1 MSVYCH
7 RIVEFRN
14 KDNQWVRCAEF
25 VDNFHGFDEWKNK
38 EYYGRGF
45 PEGHT
50 VNEKSLFDEE
60 LGREYVWGKSYITM
74 AELGAWAKQEREEAM
89 SYMFKELHYG
99 LTHKMVSKLDDIYSV
114 IVKKENVKP
123 TDNEEDE
130 ESSNYIYDIL
140 GNYDYFK
147 EIIDEAFEEYEM
159 LHDELVSAWS
169 VVEPIK
175 DEDEYWVEPDRVRI
189 VYYFD

>member
-38 EYYGRGF
+38 DYYGRGF

-50 VNEKSLFDEE
+50 VDEKSLFDEE
-60 LGREYVWGKSYITM
+60 LGREYVWGKSYITI
-74 AELGAWAKQEREEAM
+74 AELGAWAKQEREDAM
-89 SYMFKELHYG
+89 AYIFKELHYG
-99 LTHKMVSKLDDIYSV
+99 LTNKMVGRLDDIYNA
-114 IVKKENVKP
+114 IVMKEDVKP

-130 ESSNYIYDIL
+130 EEYSRDYDIL

-159 LHDELVSAWS
+159 LHDELISAWS
-169 VVEPIK
+169 VVEPVK
-175 DEDEYWVEPDRVRI
+175 SEDEYWVESDRVRI

>member
-1 MSVYCH
+1 MSIYCH

-14 KDNQWVRCAEF
+14 KDSQWVKCAEF

-50 VNEKSLFDEE
+50 VDEKSLFDEE

-74 AELGAWAKQEREEAM
+74 AELGAWVKQEKEEAFA
-89 SYMFKELHYG
+89 YVFKELHYG
-99 LTHKMVSKLDDIYSV
+99 LTHKMVGKLDDIYKV
-114 IVKKENVKP
+114 IVKKEDVKP
-123 TDNEEDE
+123 IENGDTEEEGDL
-130 ESSNYIYDIL
+130 YDIL

-147 EIIDEAFEEYEM
+147 EILEEAFDQYNM
-159 LHDELVSAWS
+159 LRDELISAWS
-169 VVEPIK
+169 VVEPVK
-175 DEDEYWVEPDRVRI
+175 DENEDWVEPDRVRI
-189 VYYFD
+189 IYYFD

>member
-1 MSVYCH
+1 MSIYCH

-45 PEGHT
+45 PVGHT
-50 VNEKSLFDEE
+50 IDENKLIDEE
-60 LGREYVWGKSYITM
+60 TGKEFVWGKSYITM
-74 AELGAWAKQEREEAM
+74 SELGAWVKQEREDAM
-89 SYMFKELHYG
+89 AYVFKELHYG
-99 LTHKMVSKLDDIYSV
+99 LTNKMVSKLDDIYSV

-130 ESSNYIYDIL
+130 ESSNYIYDML

-159 LHDELVSAWS
+159 LHNELVSAWS

>member
-1 MSVYCH
+1 MSVCCH

-14 KDNQWVRCAEF
+14 KDSQWVRCAEF

-38 EYYGRGF
+38 DYYGRGF

-89 SYMFKELHYG
+89 SYIFKELHYG
-99 LTHKMVSKLDDIYSV
+99 LTHKMVGKLDDIYNV
-114 IVKKENVKP
+114 IVMKEDVKP

-130 ESSNYIYDIL
+130 ESSDYDML

-159 LHDELVSAWS
+159 LHDELISAWS
-169 VVEPIK
+169 VVEPVK

>member
-14 KDNQWVRCAEF
+14 KENQWVKCAEF

-50 VNEKSLFDEE
+50 VDEKSLFDEK

-89 SYMFKELHYG
+89 VYIFKELHYG
-99 LTHKMVSKLDDIYSV
+99 LTNKMVSKLDDIYNV
-114 IVKKENVKP
+114 IVMKEDVKP

-130 ESSNYIYDIL
+130 ESSDYDML

-147 EIIDEAFEEYEM
+147 EIIDEAFEQYEM

-175 DEDEYWVEPDRVRI
+175 AEDEYWVEPDRVRI

>member
-89 SYMFKELHYG
+89 SYIFKELHYG

>member
-14 KDNQWVRCAEF
+14 KENQWVKCAEF

-50 VNEKSLFDEE
+50 VDEKSLFDEK

-74 AELGAWAKQEREEAM
+74 SELGAWASKEREDAM
-89 SYMFKELHYG
+89 SYIFKELHYG
-99 LTHKMVSKLDDIYSV
+99 LTHKMIGKIDDMYSV
-114 IVKKENVKP
+114 IVKKEDVKP
-123 TDNEEDE
+123 TDNAENEEETD
-130 ESSNYIYDIL
+130 YDVL

-147 EIIDEAFEEYEM
+147 DIVDEAFEQYEM

>member
-7 RIVEFRN
+7 RIVEFCN
-14 KDNQWVRCAEF
+14 KENQWVKCAEF
-25 VDNFHGFDEWKNK
+25 VDNFHGFDEWKNQD
-38 EYYGRGF
+38 YYGRGF

-50 VNEKSLFDEE
+50 VDEKSLFDEE

-74 AELGAWAKQEREEAM
+74 SELGAWAKQEREDAM
-89 SYMFKELHYG
+89 AYVFKELHYG
-99 LTHKMVSKLDDIYSV
+99 LTNKMVGKLDDIYSV

-130 ESSNYIYDIL
+130 ESSDYDML

-175 DEDEYWVEPDRVRI
+175 AEDEYWVEPDRVRI

>member
-38 EYYGRGF
+38 DYYGRGF

-50 VNEKSLFDEE
+50 VDEKSLFDEE

-74 AELGAWAKQEREEAM
+74 VELGAWAKQEREEAM
-89 SYMFKELHYG
+89 AYIFKELHYG
-99 LTHKMVSKLDDIYSV
+99 LTHKMVGKLDDIYNV
-114 IVKKENVKP
+114 IVMKEDVKP

-130 ESSNYIYDIL
+130 ESSDYDML

-159 LHDELVSAWS
+159 LHDELISAWS
-169 VVEPIK
+169 VVEPVK
-175 DEDEYWVEPDRVRI
+175 DEDEYWVEPDRIRI

>member
-14 KDNQWVRCAEF
+14 KDNQWVKCAKF

-38 EYYGRGF
+38 DYYGRGF

-50 VNEKSLFDEE
+50 LSDEE
-60 LGREYVWGKSYITM
+60 VVSECVWGKSYITM
-74 AELGAWAKQEREEAM
+74 VELGAWAKQEREEAM
-89 SYMFKELHYG
+89 SYIFKELHYG
-99 LTHKMVSKLDDIYSV
+99 LTHKMIDKIDAIYNAV
-114 IVKKENVKP
+114 IKEEYKQVK
-123 TDNEEDE
+123 TEDE
-130 ESSNYIYDIL
+130 EETDYDVL

-147 EIIDEAFEEYEM
+147 DIVNEAFEQYEM

-175 DEDEYWVEPDRVRI
+175 AKDEYWVEPDRVRI

>member
-38 EYYGRGF
+38 KYYGRGF

-50 VNEKSLFDEE
+50 IDEKKFFDEE
-60 LGREYVWGKSYITM
+60 AGEEWVWGKSYITM
-74 AELGAWAKQEREEAM
+74 SELSAWAKQEREDAM
-89 SYMFKELHYG
+89 AYIFKELHYG
-99 LTHKMVSKLDDIYSV
+99 LTNKMVGKLDDIYSV

-130 ESSNYIYDIL
+130 ESSNYDML

-159 LHDELVSAWS
+159 LHDELISAWS

>member
-1 MSVYCH
+1 MSVCCH

-14 KDNQWVRCAEF
+14 KDNQWVKCAEF
-25 VDNFHGFDEWKNK
+25 VDNFHGFDEWKN
-38 EYYGRGF
+38 EDYYGRGF

-50 VNEKSLFDEE
+50 VDEKSLFDEE

-74 AELGAWAKQEREEAM
+74 SELGSWAKQEREDAM
-89 SYMFKELHYG
+89 SYIFKELHYC
-99 LTHKMVSKLDDIYSV
+99 LTHKMIDKIDAIYNAV
-114 IVKKENVKP
+114 IKEEYKQVK
-123 TDNEEDE
+123 TEDE
-130 ESSNYIYDIL
+130 DNSDYDYDAL

>member
-1 MSVYCH
+1 MTVYCH

-25 VDNFHGFDEWKNK
+25 VDNFHGFDEWKNR

-50 VNEKSLFDEE
+50 VDEKSLFDEE

-89 SYMFKELHYG
+89 SYIFKELHYG
-99 LTHKMVSKLDDIYSV
+99 LTNKMVGKLDDIYSV

-130 ESSNYIYDIL
+130 EETYYDVL

>member
-38 EYYGRGF
+38 DYYGRGF

-50 VNEKSLFDEE
+50 IDEKSLFDEE

-89 SYMFKELHYG
+89 SYIFNELHYG
-99 LTHKMVSKLDDIYSV
+99 LTHKMVGKLDDIYSV

-130 ESSNYIYDIL
+130 ESSNYDML

-147 EIIDEAFEEYEM
+147 EIMDEAFYEYEM
-159 LHDELVSAWS
+159 LHDELISAWS
-169 VVEPIK
+169 VVEPVK

>member
-1 MSVYCH
+1 MSVCCH
-7 RIVEFRN
+7 RIVEFCN

-25 VDNFHGFDEWKNK
+25 VDNFHGFDEWKNR
-38 EYYGRGF
+38 EYYGKGF

-50 VNEKSLFDEE
+50 IDENKLIDEE
-60 LGREYVWGKSYITM
+60 TGTEFVWGKSYITM
-74 AELGAWAKQEREEAM
+74 SELGSWAKQEREDAM
-89 SYMFKELHYG
+89 SYIFKELN
-99 LTHKMVSKLDDIYSV
+99 D
-114 IVKKENVKP
+114 
-123 TDNEEDE
+123 
-130 ESSNYIYDIL
+130 YDYDAL

>member
-50 VNEKSLFDEE
+50 VDENSLFDEE

-89 SYMFKELHYG
+89 SYIFNELHYG
-99 LTHKMVSKLDDIYSV
+99 LTHKMVGKLDDIYSV

-130 ESSNYIYDIL
+130 ESSNYDML

-147 EIIDEAFEEYEM
+147 EIMDEAFYEYEM
-159 LHDELVSAWS
+159 LHDELISAWS
-169 VVEPIK
+169 VVEPVK

>member
-25 VDNFHGFDEWKNK
+25 VDNFHGFDEWKNQD
-38 EYYGRGF
+38 YYGRGF

-50 VNEKSLFDEE
+50 VEKKEIFDEE
-60 LGREYVWGKSYITM
+60 AGREWVWGKSYITM
-74 AELGAWAKQEREEAM
+74 SELGAWAKQEREDAM
-89 SYMFKELHYG
+89 AYIFKELRYG
-99 LTHKMVSKLDDIYSV
+99 LTNKMVGRLDDIYNV
-114 IVKKENVKP
+114 IVMKEDVKP

-130 ESSNYIYDIL
+130 EEYSRDYDIL

-147 EIIDEAFEEYEM
+147 HIVDESFEQYDM
-159 LHDELVSAWS
+159 LHDELISAWS
-169 VVEPIK
+169 VVEPVK
-175 DEDEYWVEPDRVRI
+175 DEDEYWVESDRVRI

>member
-25 VDNFHGFDEWKNK
+25 LDNFHGFDEWKNR

-45 PEGHT
+45 PEGRT
-50 VNEKSLFDEE
+50 IDEKSLFDEE

-74 AELGAWAKQEREEAM
+74 EELGAWAEKEKEDALA
-89 SYMFKELHYG
+89 YIFNELHYDVTRKMIGKIDG
-99 LTHKMVSKLDDIYSV
+99 LYNVLIKR
-114 IVKKENVKP
+114 EEVKP
-123 TDNEEDE
+123 IEEE
-130 ESSNYIYDIL
+130 EGDGYDVL
-140 GNYDYFK
+140 GNYNYFK
-147 EIIDEAFEEYEM
+147 EIVEEAFEQYEQ
-159 LHDELVSAWS
+159 LHDELISAWS

>member
-1 MSVYCH
+1 MSTYCH
-7 RIVEFRN
+7 RIVEFCN

-50 VNEKSLFDEE
+50 IDEKSLFDEE
-60 LGREYVWGKSYITM
+60 SGREWVWGKSYITLG
-74 AELGAWAKQEREEAM
+74 ELSVWAAQEREEAM
-89 SYMFKELHYG
+89 AYLYKELHYG
-99 LTHKMVSKLDDIYSV
+99 VTHKMVGKIDSMYNV
-114 IVKKENVKP
+114 IVKKEDIDPV
-123 TDNEEDE
+123 DSEEEIDDE
-130 ESSNYIYDIL
+130 YDIL

-147 EIIDEAFEEYEM
+147 EIVDESFVEYEM
-159 LHDELVSAWS
+159 LHDELTSAWS

-175 DEDEYWVEPDRVRI
+175 EKDEYWVDSNRVRI
-189 VYYFD
+189 VFYFD